1 MTNFVGLY
9 HFWKIPIHRYQAKA
23 EGKVRL
29 ATGQALACAPESEVN
44 LVSEIFEIFFHKKMV
59 KVPQLFA

>member
-9 HFWKIPIHRYQAKA
+9 NFWKIPIHRYQAKA

-29 ATGQALACAPESEVN
+29 ATGQALACAPEREVSQMFDY
-44 LVSEIFEIFFHKKMV
+44 LRYFFSSSPKDG
-59 KVPQLFA
+59 